1 MCACLFKRA
10 RARDSD
16 SVERARTHHRL
27 LGARRGFLRRE
38 LLEGEAGRAF
48 RARLGVNVQIAS
60 LRYEITRYIYRQYH
74 THTHTEVRLETLH
87 RHPTIRQSSAGHKN
101 RQNPLWIRLRLRNA
115 MGVGRAPRRSTEDRF
130 GSPSACR

>member
-48 RARLGVNVQIAS
+48 RARLGVNVQITS

-74 THTHTEVRLETLH
+74 THTERFN
-87 RHPTIRQSSAGHKN
+87 RNYPPSSDATIVASVGDKN

-130 GSPSACR
+130 GSPSACP